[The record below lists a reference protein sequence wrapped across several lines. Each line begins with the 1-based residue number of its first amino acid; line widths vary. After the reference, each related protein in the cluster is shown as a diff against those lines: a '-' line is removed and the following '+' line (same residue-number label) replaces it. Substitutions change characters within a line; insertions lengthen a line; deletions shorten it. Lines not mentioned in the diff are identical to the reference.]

1 MLLIVVKKPE
11 ASLYPFFCGP
21 KVPSSFEINLSTN
34 ASDSVVKYAAIEVI
48 NINGLTNTINNAIS
62 NHMFVGIDGIGKFV
76 IHVGRSVQCFICWFK
91 PLAPNSIEQYGHSF
105 VCCVRLDLCIC

>member
-1 MLLIVVKKPE
+1 MVKKFE
-11 ASLYPFFCGP
+11 ASLYPFYRGP

-34 ASDSVVKYAAIEVI
+34 DSDSVVKYAAIEVI

-62 NHMFVGIDGIGKFV
+62 NQTFVGIVGKFV